1 MFLEIHVAWN
11 IAPKEI
17 FIINRYFLRNKRLVG
32 LHDSLEPDVR
42 SAEASGLSLTQWRV
56 GEKLARNQEIRR
68 EVSIEWTRVV
78 TRNITSPV
86 QQARRKLLETH
97 LDEVSDTNLTSD
109 LVRQY
114 LLSWQ
119 VVSGLRWRS
128 VGEIE
133 WSDRDRQSLCYGD
146 NPAGRVRPS
155 SGLFLQEHIQ
165 SVLPT
170 NQISQTKSP

>member
-1 MFLEIHVAWN
+1 M
-11 IAPKEI
+11 
-17 FIINRYFLRNKRLVG
+17 
-32 LHDSLEPDVR
+32 
-42 SAEASGLSLTQWRV
+42 

-68 EVSIEWTRVV
+68 EVCIEWTRVV
-78 TRNITSPV
+78 TRSITSPV

-133 WSDRDRQSLCYGD
+133 
-146 NPAGRVRPS
+146 
-155 SGLFLQEHIQ
+155 
-165 SVLPT
+165 
-170 NQISQTKSP
+170 

>member
-1 MFLEIHVAWN
+1 M
-11 IAPKEI
+11 
-17 FIINRYFLRNKRLVG
+17 
-32 LHDSLEPDVR
+32 
-42 SAEASGLSLTQWRV
+42 

-133 WSDRDRQSLCYGD
+133 
-146 NPAGRVRPS
+146 
-155 SGLFLQEHIQ
+155 
-165 SVLPT
+165 
-170 NQISQTKSP
+170 